1 LPHPETCSINA
12 VLRDLA
18 AACRSENGL
27 PQALRGLDQRLL
39 HAAIDDAR
47 RLLQAVLCRCARR
60 DGTRPAHDRRRRNML
75 TACGWI
81 AVERNYCPS
90 NHETAFP
97 LDAVLGLE
105 QGATPAARDAVV
117 RCATLGGSFAEGR
130 GLLVSLTPI
139 RIATAT
145 VRAITLRVGQKTLDL
160 QNHPPQD
167 IRQPEP
173 PPRPG
178 DARRLFP
185 TRRTMFIMM
194 DGTGVPCTQA
204 DTANVAGKGPDGSAK
219 TRELKVGVIAY
230 YAWLDAEERPVP
242 ERGSATHVVAAA
254 EASDFGV
261 LLRRHAISRGYGTA
275 PRVQIVGDGADWIA
289 TIARVCFPDAIFT
302 ADFYHACQ
310 HLHAFCLELQHSDD
324 DRRREYRRLKGIL
337 FRHGAQP
344 LIRHLRQKHAATL
357 ATAPAARHEL
367 AYFEKRAH
375 AMRYGLFRKHGLYI
389 ASTTPRPPA
398 APMSCAAVSR
408 PACTGATPMP
418 RAFAPSL
425 LPCAPSPSPPDLA
438 LLHQPQSHRV

>member
-1 LPHPETCSINA
+1 

-289 TIARVCFPDAIFT
+289 NIARVCFPDAIFAKSMPQPSPLRLRLGTNLPTSRNVPMPCAMASSANT
-302 ADFYHACQ
+302 A
-310 HLHAFCLELQHSDD
+310 S
-324 DRRREYRRLKGIL
+324 IS
-337 FRHGAQP
+337 P
-344 LIRHLRQKHAATL
+344 PT
-357 ATAPAARHEL
+357 
-367 AYFEKRAH
+367 
-375 AMRYGLFRKHGLYI
+375 M
-389 ASTTPRPPA
+389 PRPPA

-438 LLHQPQSHRV
+438 LLHQPQSHPRMSRWMRKNCRCRPRMLS